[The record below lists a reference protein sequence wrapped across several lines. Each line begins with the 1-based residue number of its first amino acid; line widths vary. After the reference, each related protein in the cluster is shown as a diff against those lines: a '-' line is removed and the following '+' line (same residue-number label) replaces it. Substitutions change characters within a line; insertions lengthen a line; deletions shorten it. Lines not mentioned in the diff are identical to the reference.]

1 MTQPLVFARFCAR
14 AGWRVSCTFFLVLC
28 SLELGYISNARA
40 QATFTTFD
48 VPGADG
54 LGGTSPLSINPA
66 GAVTGSYAD
75 VNDVKHGFLRSP
87 DGSLTLFDA
96 PGAGTKY
103 GSDTVAMSINP
114 AGAITGAYT
123 DASFVSHGFLRSP
136 DGTFTVFDA
145 PGSSINPASAITGF
159 YTDASFMSHGFLR
172 SPDGILTTFDAPGA
186 TSNFGTSPTS
196 INPAGTITG
205 SYSDAIGFHGFV
217 RSPDGTFTTIDQ
229 PGGAGLTRP
238 QGINAARAITG
249 SYVVCSP
256 PPDFSCTTHGFLW
269 EPRK

>member
-28 SLELGYISNARA
+28 SLALGYISNARA

-96 PGAGTKY
+96 PGAGTRY
-103 GSDTVAMSINP
+103 GSDTVALSINPANAITGHYADTNGVWHGFLRSPDGPFTVFDAPGAGTQGGGGTVPLSINP
-114 AGAITGAYT
+114 AGAITGFYT

-136 DGTFTVFDA
+136 DG
-145 PGSSINPASAITGF
+145 S
-159 YTDASFMSHGFLR
+159 
-172 SPDGILTTFDAPGA
+172 LT
-186 TSNFGTSPTS
+186 
-196 INPAGTITG
+196 
-205 SYSDAIGFHGFV
+205 
-217 RSPDGTFTTIDQ
+217 
-229 PGGAGLTRP
+229 
-238 QGINAARAITG
+238 
-249 SYVVCSP
+249 
-256 PPDFSCTTHGFLW
+256 
-269 EPRK
+269 

>member
-1 MTQPLVFARFCAR
+1 MA
-14 AGWRVSCTFFLVLC
+14 
-28 SLELGYISNARA
+28 
-40 QATFTTFD
+40 
-48 VPGADG
+48 
-54 LGGTSPLSINPA
+54 
-66 GAVTGSYAD
+66 
-75 VNDVKHGFLRSP
+75 HGFLRAP
-87 DGSLTLFDA
+87 DGTLALFDA
-96 PGAGTKY
+96 PGAGTQ
-103 GSDTVAMSINP
+103 G
-114 AGAITGAYT
+114 GG
-123 DASFVSHGFLRSP
+123 
-136 DGTFTVFDA
+136 GTI
-145 PGSSINPASAITGF
+145 PLSINPASAITGF